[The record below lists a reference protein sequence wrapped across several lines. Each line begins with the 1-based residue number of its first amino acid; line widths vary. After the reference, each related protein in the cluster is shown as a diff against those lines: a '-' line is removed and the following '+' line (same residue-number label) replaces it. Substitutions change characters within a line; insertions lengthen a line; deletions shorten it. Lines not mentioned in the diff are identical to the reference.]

1 MEKPERIFGQL
12 NCCKKKKKKNEEE
25 EQQQKKEEQKKI
37 LKAKQINFKWL

>member
-12 NCCKKKKKKNEEE
+12 NCFKKKKKNEEE